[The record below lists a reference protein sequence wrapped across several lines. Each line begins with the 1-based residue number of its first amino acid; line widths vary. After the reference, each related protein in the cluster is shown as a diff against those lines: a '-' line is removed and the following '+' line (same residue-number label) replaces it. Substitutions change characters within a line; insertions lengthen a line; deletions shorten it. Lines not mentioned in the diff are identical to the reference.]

1 MKIPKAIITM
11 QKTIPNKYSFENEV
25 VLSSYDSALI
35 SIDKI
40 SKKSKSN
47 LNDSLKTYF

>member
-1 MKIPKAIITM
+1 MKVPKAIITM
-11 QKTIPNKYSFENEV
+11 KKTIPNKYSFENEV
-25 VLSSYDSALI
+25 GLSSYDLSLI

-47 LNDSLKTYF
+47 LNDSLKIYF